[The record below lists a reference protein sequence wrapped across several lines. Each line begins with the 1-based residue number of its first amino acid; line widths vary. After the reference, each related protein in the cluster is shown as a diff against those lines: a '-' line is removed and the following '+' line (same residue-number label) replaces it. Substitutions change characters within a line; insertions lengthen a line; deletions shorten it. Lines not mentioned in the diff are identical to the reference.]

1 MKHPSLFFRLDKSIE
16 QLGFE
21 KTNEECFTTG
31 IVDDDNVGIYDCF
44 NSWKKR
50 KSSLSSKFNSTIILG
65 APWGKEIPCSRKKC
79 NHF

>member
-44 NSWKKR
+44 NS
-50 KSSLSSKFNSTIILG
+50 
-65 APWGKEIPCSRKKC
+65 
-79 NHF
+79 